1 MAKENESDTTISIY
15 ETILFLL
22 FNLIYLMIGF
32 ILWHILWVSRHG
44 VEIPNLISK
53 NTITYFSSRNFSL
66 VLKEIWERMWK
77 LDPIYLTSAIGY
89 EAYNFLLYQRT
100 ILSTL
105 FSFFLISLFLFICR
119 IYGDM
124 FFPKEKDLQ
133 QFLSVSNIFGI
144 ILITFFHFRSFAK
157 LKREAFRLY
166 YTRFLKM
173 SERKPCTFLP

>member
-1 MAKENESDTTISIY
+1 
-15 ETILFLL
+15 
-22 FNLIYLMIGF
+22 MIGF

-77 LDPIYLTSAIGY
+77 LDPTYLTSAIGY

-105 FSFFLISLFLFICR
+105 FTFFLISCF
-119 IYGDM
+119 
-124 FFPKEKDLQ
+124 
-133 QFLSVSNIFGI
+133 
-144 ILITFFHFRSFAK
+144 
-157 LKREAFRLY
+157 
-166 YTRFLKM
+166 
-173 SERKPCTFLP
+173 

>member
-32 ILWHILWVSRHG
+32 ILWHVLWVSRHG

-119 IYGDM
+119 IY
-124 FFPKEKDLQ
+124 
-133 QFLSVSNIFGI
+133 
-144 ILITFFHFRSFAK
+144 
-157 LKREAFRLY
+157 
-166 YTRFLKM
+166 
-173 SERKPCTFLP
+173 

>member
-1 MAKENESDTTISIY
+1 MDSKDQVETTISIY
-15 ETILFLL
+15 ETLLFLL

-77 LDPIYLTSAIGY
+77 LDRNYLTSAIGY
-89 EAYNFLLYQRT
+89 EAYNFLLFQRA

-105 FSFFLISLFLFICR
+105 FSYFLISIFLFLCR
-119 IYGDM
+119 TYGNI
-124 FFPKEKDLQ
+124 FFPKEKDLT
-133 QFLSVSNIFGI
+133 QFLSVSNITGKI
-144 ILITFFHFRSFAK
+144 GLN
-157 LKREAFRLY
+157 L
-166 YTRFLKM
+166 FL
-173 SERKPCTFLP
+173 